1 MEGYERILIAQ
12 RDKIN
17 ISIVVHECG
26 RHACRSGQR
35 EPRGWSD
42 AFSLYY
48 VPAGRGRLRWGQ
60 LSLPVGPNAAFLI
73 HSEAPYDLEA
83 DEEEPWTLLWVVFSG
98 YLVRDYMRRA
108 GFTNESPAFSYP
120 NEPFFREQYEAMFR
134 YAHSW
139 HNRYCKILS
148 CLYALIA
155 RHIDLTGSHYNIYE
169 KYGNDFTVRRALEY
183 VDQHYAEPDMRIE
196 DIAQYVGLSRTRFHC
211 VFREMVKMSPQ
222 EYVIQYRMRR
232 AAELLRLH
240 SMTVTE
246 LARCVGYAEPFHF
259 SKSFK
264 QAHGVSP
271 TQYARRIT
279 MTPEVLQDYRIQLG
293 IMQARILELEAEN
306 RELHAKVN
314 ERKPPEPSLE
324 G

>member
-1 MEGYERILIAQ
+1 MEGYERIIIAQ

-26 RHACRSGQR
+26 RYACQSGER
-35 EPRGWSD
+35 GPRGWSD

-48 VPAGRGRLRWGQ
+48 VLAGRGRLRWGQ
-60 LSLPVGPNAAFLI
+60 NCFSADANEAFLI

-108 GFTNESPAFSYP
+108 GFTAESPVFAYP
-120 NEPFFREQYEAMFR
+120 DDPFFREQYEAMFR

-148 CLYALIA
+148 RLYALIA
-155 RHIDLTGSHYNIYE
+155 RQIDMTATNFKIYE
-169 KYGNDFTVRRALEY
+169 KYGNDFTMRRALEY
-183 VDQHYAEPDMRIE
+183 IDQHYAEPDMRIE
-196 DIAQYVGLSRTRFHC
+196 DVAQYVGLSRTHFHH

-222 EYVIQYRMRR
+222 QYLIHYRMMR
-232 AAELLRLH
+232 AAELIRLH
-240 SMTVTE
+240 NTTVAE
-246 LARCVGYAEPFHF
+246 LARCVGYADPFHF

-264 QAHGVSP
+264 QVHGLSP
-271 TQYARRIT
+271 TGYARQIT
-279 MTPEVLQDYRIQLG
+279 MSPDVLRDYRIQLG

-306 RELHAKVN
+306 RELHSKAE
-314 ERKPPEPSLE
+314 ERKRE
-324 G
+324 